1 IGVDVR
7 VKVPDGSRLVQRKAT
22 IVVYQPETEE
32 KSEMTIQILIQVAK
46 PGTQPTDSKVGTE
59 EIERMLI
66 ACPNARFACWTNGTE
81 TIYFQKK
88 KQKFDTEVF
97 PVNDFPRKGEDE
109 SAIFTT
115 DRSRLRV
122 ATGNNL
128 LAAFKRCHD
137 FIHANQGGSKE
148 QIFW

>member
-1 IGVDVR
+1 MDVR
-7 VKVPDGSRLVQRKAT
+7 LRVQDGSRVAQKKASL
-22 IVVYQPETEE
+22 IVFQSDVAE
-32 KSEMTIQILIQVAK
+32 KDQNSAHVIIQIVR
-46 PGTQPTDSKVGTE
+46 PGTQPSDSKIGAAE
-59 EIERMLI
+59 LERIII
-66 ACPNARFACWTNGTE
+66 ACPTARFGCWTNGTE
-81 TIYFQKK
+81 TVYFQKK
-88 KQKFDTEVF
+88 KQKFYTEIF
-97 PVNDFPRKGEDE
+97 PVNDFPRKGEDD